1 MLVAILVLAAIIT
14 PPDFV
19 SQVIVA
25 VPVFILYEI
34 SIIISKRVIKKE
46 AIK

>member
-1 MLVAILVLAAIIT
+1 MVVILVLAAIIT

-25 VPVFILYEI
+25 IPVFILYEM
-34 SIIISKRVIKKE
+34 SIIISKRVEKNKQ
-46 AIK
+46 